1 MNERYTARSFIVP
14 RLSFYVM
21 VVNSFG
27 TLFSNAKKY
36 SIFLPAHALGAFF
49 WFGSAKRNFPMAH
62 LIGKRSKSS
71 AGA

>member
-1 MNERYTARSFIVP
+1 
-14 RLSFYVM
+14 M